1 MISIG
6 IDPGLTGAIAI
17 YSDGEIELHDMPVSA
32 KTAGKGQQLNLAAL
46 HDLLRGLDGEVWIE
60 QVGPMPGQGS
70 VSTWGFGRTVGQIEG
85 VVATLGLPILYV
97 TPQRWKKPL
106 GLIGRDKD
114 SARTLAIQRFPAVAG
129 MLGRKKDGGRADALL
144 IAYHGWTQGAKKAA

>member
-1 MISIG
+1 MTTIG

-17 YSDGEIELHDMPVSA
+17 YREDGIELHDMPTSA